1 MSIIYRHVYV
11 VVSFSTCCFPSR
23 IFFFLIGFDRE
34 RLLPGGVC
42 RGSGVRRSNI
52 LVVRVVCVD
61 EWRHRKKWTDCFF
74 VSHSSLAWKNSLCV
88 RMAGLKNRVQS
99 SWRVE
104 NFPSSL
110 TPKLLALIYV
120 RVCVCVFCFRELS
133 NLRKREDYYTNCFA
147 EVQRCWCV
155 QGRYP
160 TRLISL
166 WKEYDQTKG
175 TWFIFYC
182 YCSA

>member
-1 MSIIYRHVYV
+1 MRDSYLVASAEEV
-11 VVSFSTCCFPSR
+11 GLGVR
-23 IFFFLIGFDRE
+23 IFWWSESSASTSRGTEKSE
-34 RLLPGGVC
+34 RTAFCFSLL
-42 RGSGVRRSNI
+42 
-52 LVVRVVCVD
+52 
-61 EWRHRKKWTDCFF
+61 
-74 VSHSSLAWKNSLCV
+74 SLAWKNSLCV

-175 TWFIFYC
+175 T
-182 YCSA
+182 